1 MDGSLVQQLI
11 KTFLKFFFLLFCW
24 SLEDSFLDEQK
35 AVEDIITD
43 FRCNRFYKISNKL
56 IITEDWNVI

>member
-11 KTFLKFFFLLFCW
+11 ETFLQFFSYF
-24 SLEDSFLDEQK
+24 SVEDSFLDDQK

-43 FRCNRFYKISNKL
+43 FRCNGFYKISNKL
-56 IITEDWNVI
+56 IITEDLNVI

>member
-11 KTFLKFFFLLFCW
+11 ETFLKLF
-24 SLEDSFLDEQK
+24 SYFSGEDSLLDEQK
-35 AVEDIITD
+35 AIEDIITD
-43 FRCNRFYKISNKL
+43 FRCNRFYKISNKQ